1 MSAGTEL
8 LWLGAVLL
16 LLLGTAAGLCVRC
29 SRPGLKKAE
38 KIYQQRSLQEN
49 RQSFAVARTYSL
61 VRQPWPGP
69 PTGMNP
75 DHGTRKVGQASCH
88 RPWAPAALGV
98 PARLRLGPDL
108 TPFPG
113 PRAPGLDSEGF
124 TQGCGAVASRPPEG
138 PASPSP
144 PHVPSLQEDKLLHFS
159 SPLDD
164 PVSPRYQNFSK
175 GDGGDSDAAY
185 IDPIAADYYNWG
197 CSTKSPEDDDDAIS
211 YENVLICKPRALESD
226 YPCVPASGEE
236 TEDYQNSAS
245 IHQWRE
251 SRRAVEQGLIA
262 GPPCPAGSPEEDAGE
277 PDYVNGDMTM
287 AEEA

>member
-8 LWLGAVLL
+8 LWPGAALL

-69 PTGMNP
+69 PTGVNP
-75 DHGTRKVGQASCH
+75 DM
-88 RPWAPAALGV
+88 APA
-98 PARLRLGPDL
+98 RN
-108 TPFPG
+108 
-113 PRAPGLDSEGF
+113 
-124 TQGCGAVASRPPEG
+124 
-138 PASPSP
+138 
-144 PHVPSLQEDKLLHFS
+144 DKLLHFS
-159 SPLDD
+159 SPLD
-164 PVSPRYQNFSK
+164 
-175 GDGGDSDAAY
+175 GDGQDSDAAY

-197 CSTKSPEDDDDAIS
+197 CSTKSPEDDDDATS
-211 YENVLICKPRALESD
+211 YENVLICKPRVLESGC
-226 YPCVPASGEE
+226 PCVPVGVEE

-251 SRRAVEQGLIA
+251 SRRAVEQGPIA
-262 GPPCPAGSPEEDAGE
+262 GHPCPAGSPEEDAGE
-277 PDYVNGDMTM
+277 PDYVNGDVTM
-287 AEEA
+287 AGEA

>member
-8 LWLGAVLL
+8 LWPGAALL

-69 PTGMNP
+69 PTGVNP
-75 DHGTRKVGQASCH
+75 DM
-88 RPWAPAALGV
+88 APA
-98 PARLRLGPDL
+98 RN
-108 TPFPG
+108 
-113 PRAPGLDSEGF
+113 
-124 TQGCGAVASRPPEG
+124 
-138 PASPSP
+138 
-144 PHVPSLQEDKLLHFS
+144 DKLLHFS
-159 SPLDD
+159 SPLD
-164 PVSPRYQNFSK
+164 
-175 GDGGDSDAAY
+175 GDGQDSDAAY

-197 CSTKSPEDDDDAIS
+197 CSTKSPEDDDDATS
-211 YENVLICKPRALESD
+211 YENVLICKPRALESGC
-226 YPCVPASGEE
+226 PCVPAGVEE

-251 SRRAVEQGLIA
+251 SRRAVEQGPIA
-262 GPPCPAGSPEEDAGE
+262 GHPCPAGSPEEDAGE
-277 PDYVNGDMTM
+277 PDYVNGDVTM
-287 AEEA
+287 AGEA

>member
-1 MSAGTEL
+1 MSTGTEL
-8 LWLGAVLL
+8 LWLGSALL

-75 DHGTRKVGQASCH
+75 DM
-88 RPWAPAALGV
+88 APA
-98 PARLRLGPDL
+98 RN
-108 TPFPG
+108 
-113 PRAPGLDSEGF
+113 
-124 TQGCGAVASRPPEG
+124 
-138 PASPSP
+138 
-144 PHVPSLQEDKLLHFS
+144 DKLLHFS
-159 SPLDD
+159 SPLD
-164 PVSPRYQNFSK
+164 

-197 CSTKSPEDDDDAIS
+197 CSTKSPEDDDDATS
-211 YENVLICKPRALESD
+211 YENVLICKPRALESG
-226 YPCVPASGEE
+226 YPCVPASSEE

-251 SRRAVEQGLIA
+251 SRRAVEQGPIA
-262 GPPCPAGSPEEDAGE
+262 GHPCPAGGPEEDAGE
-277 PDYVNGDMTM
+277 PDYVNGDVTMTG
-287 AEEA
+287 EA

>member
-1 MSAGTEL
+1 MSTGTEL
-8 LWLGAVLL
+8 LWLGSALL

-75 DHGTRKVGQASCH
+75 DM
-88 RPWAPAALGV
+88 APA
-98 PARLRLGPDL
+98 RN
-108 TPFPG
+108 
-113 PRAPGLDSEGF
+113 
-124 TQGCGAVASRPPEG
+124 
-138 PASPSP
+138 
-144 PHVPSLQEDKLLHFS
+144 DKLLHFS

-197 CSTKSPEDDDDAIS
+197 CSTKSPEDDDDATS
-211 YENVLICKPRALESD
+211 YENVLICKPRALESG
-226 YPCVPASGEE
+226 YPCVPASSEE

-251 SRRAVEQGLIA
+251 SRRAVEQGPIA
-262 GPPCPAGSPEEDAGE
+262 GHPCPAGSPEEDAGE
-277 PDYVNGDMTM
+277 PDYVNGDVTMTG
-287 AEEA
+287 EA